1 MTEDTMAIT
10 TRARMAL
17 FLAIAALLVAGIAGA
32 QYVGAST
39 QPVAPAGSEPGSGG
53 GADGIAGICVEPAAP
68 EVDREDPPP
77 SWEKCNDTID
87 DPVVVNPGECG
98 EKVSGTGPDGVV
110 SSTPCPG
117 DDDPAVTNPY
127 DGAQEVEPTPGMSDV
142 YPRAFDKVVVGDDGR
157 TLTIFFWSGVEPCY
171 VLDHV
176 DVSYG
181 PGAITVTLF
190 EGHDA
195 TASDVACIEIA
206 LIKKVVVQL
215 DEPVGDRQIVD
226 GAA

>member
-1 MTEDTMAIT
+1 MAIT

-17 FLAIAALLVAGIAGA
+17 FLSIAALLVAGIAGA

-39 QPVAPAGSEPGSGG
+39 QPGSPAGSIPGSGDG
-53 GADGIAGICVEPAAP
+53 GNGVAGICVAPSAADLASVSGSP
-68 EVDREDPPP
+68 GSDG
-77 SWEKCNDTID
+77 CNDMID
-87 DPVVVNPGECG
+87 NPVVVDPGECG
-98 EKVSGTGPDGVV
+98 EKVSGTGPDATV
-110 SSTPCPG
+110 SYTPCPG
-117 DDDPAVTNPY
+117 DDDPVVTDPY
-127 DGAQEVEPTPGMSDV
+127 QGAQRVEPTRGMSDV
-142 YPRAFDKVVVGDDGR
+142 YPRAFDKADIGDDGR

-176 DVSYG
+176 DVDYG
-181 PGAITVTLF
+181 PSAITVTLF

-195 TASDVACIEIA
+195 SAGDVACIEIA

-215 DEPVGDRQIVD
+215 DEPVGDRRVVD

>member
-1 MTEDTMAIT
+1 MAIT

-17 FLAIAALLVAGIAGA
+17 FLSIAVLLVAGIAGA

-39 QPVAPAGSEPGSGG
+39 KPGAPDGSEPGSGG
-53 GADGIAGICVEPAAP
+53 GGNGVAGICVAPAAP
-68 EVDREDPPP
+68 EADGEAQPQSTDG
-77 SWEKCNDTID
+77 CNDTID
-87 DPVVVNPGECG
+87 NPVVTDPGDCG
-98 EKVSGTGPDGVV
+98 EKVSGTGPEATV
-110 SSTPCPG
+110 SYTPCPG
-117 DDDPAVTNPY
+117 DDNRVVTNPY
-127 DGAQEVEPTPGMSDV
+127 DGAQKVEPRPGMSDL
-142 YPRAFDKVVVGDDGR
+142 YPHAFDKAVVGDDDR

-176 DVSYG
+176 DVGYG
-181 PGAITVTLF
+181 PDAITVTLF

-195 TASDVACIEIA
+195 SAGDVACIEIA

-215 DEPVGDRQIVD
+215 DEPVGDRRIVD

>member
-1 MTEDTMAIT
+1 MAIT

-17 FLAIAALLVAGIAGA
+17 FLSIAALLVAGIAGA

-39 QPVAPAGSEPGSGG
+39 QPGSPAGSEPGSGG
-53 GADGIAGICVEPAAP
+53 GGNGVAGICVAPTAADVASVSGSP
-68 EVDREDPPP
+68 GSDG
-77 SWEKCNDTID
+77 CNDTID
-87 DPVVVNPGECG
+87 NPVVTDPGDCG
-98 EKVSGTGPDGVV
+98 EKVSGTGPDATV
-110 SSTPCPG
+110 SYTPCPG
-117 DDDPAVTNPY
+117 DDDTVVTDPY
-127 DGAQEVEPTPGMSDV
+127 QGAQRVEPTPGMSDV

-171 VLDHV
+171 VLDRV
-176 DVSYG
+176 DVDYG
-181 PGAITVTLF
+181 PSAITVTLF

-195 TASDVACIEIA
+195 SAGDVACIEIA

-215 DEPVGDRQIVD
+215 AEPVGDRRVVD

>member
-17 FLAIAALLVAGIAGA
+17 FLAIAALLVAGFAGA
-32 QYVGAST
+32 QYVGAS
-39 QPVAPAGSEPGSGG
+39 QPVPPAGSEPGSGG
-53 GADGIAGICVEPAAP
+53 GGNGVAGICVAPAAP
-68 EVDREDPPP
+68 AADGEAQPP
-77 SWEKCNDTID
+77 SAEGCNDTID
-87 DPVVVNPGECG
+87 DPVVTDPGDCG
-98 EKVSGTGPDGVV
+98 EKVSGTGPDATV
-110 SSTPCPG
+110 SYTSCPG
-117 DDDPAVTNPY
+117 DDDPAMTNPY
-127 DGAQEVEPTPGMSDV
+127 DGARKVDPTPGMSDV
-142 YPRAFDKVVVGDDGR
+142 YPRAFDKAVVGDDGR

-176 DVSYG
+176 DVTYG

-195 TASDVACIEIA
+195 TAGDVACIEIA

-215 DEPVGDRQIVD
+215 DEPVGDRRVVD

>member
-1 MTEDTMAIT
+1 MAIT

-17 FLAIAALLVAGIAGA
+17 FLSIAALLVAGIAGA

-39 QPVAPAGSEPGSGG
+39 QPGSPAGSEPGSGG
-53 GADGIAGICVEPAAP
+53 GGNGVAGICVAPAVPDADSETQP
-68 EVDREDPPP
+68 LPADG
-77 SWEKCNDTID
+77 CNDTID
-87 DPVVVNPGECG
+87 DPVVTHPGDCG
-98 EKVSGTGPDGVV
+98 EKVSGTEPDATV
-110 SSTPCPG
+110 SFTPCPS
-117 DDDPAVTNPY
+117 DDDPVVTNPY
-127 DGAQEVEPTPGMSDV
+127 DGAQKVEPTPGMSDV
-142 YPRAFDKVVVGDDGR
+142 YPRAFDKVVVGNDGR
-157 TLTIFFWSGVEPCY
+157 TLTIFFWSGIEPCY

-195 TASDVACIEIA
+195 SAGDVACIEIA

-215 DEPVGDRQIVD
+215 DEPVGDRRIVD